1 MTEAVLQWV
10 KRGNRKM
17 KQWDNTIL
25 GTLHL
30 TVGQLRAEVNSTRRA
45 DRLAREITRRLGVVA
60 VLKARSVE
68 DLARRLD
75 EMKARAGDRVPVEE
89 ERPPELDEYEDDLYR
104 QHLESWIDT
113 RVPALGHRT
122 PRALSRT
129 PRGRERLEALLAG
142 IDEGLKGERP
152 ARQEA
157 RAAIRRV
164 LKLDDL

>member
-1 MTEAVLQWV
+1 MGAN
-10 KRGNRKM
+10 G
-17 KQWDNTIL
+17 
-25 GTLHL
+25 
-30 TVGQLRAEVNSTRRA
+30 
-45 DRLAREITRRLGVVA
+45 
-60 VLKARSVE
+60 
-68 DLARRLD
+68 
-75 EMKARAGDRVPVEE
+75 
-89 ERPPELDEYEDDLYR
+89 
-104 QHLESWIDT
+104 
-113 RVPALGHRT
+113 GHRT

>member
-1 MTEAVLQWV
+1 V
-10 KRGNRKM
+10 
-17 KQWDNTIL
+17 
-25 GTLHL
+25 
-30 TVGQLRAEVNSTRRA
+30 EVNSTRRA
-45 DRLAREITRRLGVVA
+45 DRLAREITRRLGAVA
-60 VLKARSVE
+60 VLKTRSVE

-75 EMKARAGDRVPVEE
+75 EMKARAARGDERRAPVEE
-89 ERPPELDEYEDDLYR
+89 ERPPEFDEYEDELYR

-113 RVPALGHRT
+113 RVPALGNRT

-142 IDEGLKGERP
+142 FDEGPKGERP

-164 LKLDDL
+164 LKLDGR